1 MNFGFLKDNNG
12 NKIYINDNSIY
23 HEGKKL
29 NEVID
34 KRDGLPPGLVINYDG
49 DTIPNGFEEI
59 IGEKV
64 YGEYT
69 LYESAS
75 GSTGDIVLSDSREN
89 YDYIKVFVDFGEY
102 CISAETNTNRI
113 CISGITLN
121 EDGTYT
127 KSVILLFNGINC
139 TKLYNYSAVNRANE
153 YNRYETDTHKVIKI
167 LGYK

>member
-1 MNFGFLKDNNG
+1 MKYGFLKDKNG

-23 HEGKKL
+23 HEGKNLK
-29 NEVID
+29 D
-34 KRDGLPPGLVINYDG
+34 VINSKANSSDVY
-49 DTIPNGFEEI
+49 TKTEI
-59 IGEKV
+59 DEKV
-64 YGEYT
+64 TT
-69 LYESAS
+69 LYENPS

-102 CISAETNTNRI
+102 CISAETKTNRI

-121 EDGTYT
+121 EDGIYT

-139 TKLYNYSAVNRANE
+139 TKLYNYSAVNRTNE

-167 LGYK
+167 LGINKKE